1 MTVRVKQIRFSG
13 AGGLALV
20 ADTAGPVDGQP
31 VILLHGGGQTRHSWG
46 KALEEFA
53 AAGYRV
59 ISYDSR
65 GHGDS
70 DWAADGDY
78 RLDALAADLAQ
89 VIATLLRPPVLIGA
103 SMGGATSLLLAGEPG
118 YPPVHSLV
126 LVDVA
131 PRMEPAGISRI
142 RGFMTAHVEHGFGSL
157 EEAADAVAAYYPERA
172 RPKDISGLMK
182 NLRDRGDGRLRWH
195 WDPRFTQP
203 AQRPEPP
210 EFQNRLLH
218 AARGVQVPALLVRGL
233 KSDMVSQQSVDELR
247 QQISGLE
254 VAEVGGAG
262 HMVAGDR
269 NDAFNRDV
277 FSFLR
282 RHTVMDQ

>member
-1 MTVRVKQIRFSG
+1 MVKVEQLRLSG
-13 AGGLALV
+13 ANGLPLQ
-20 ADTAGPVDGQP
+20 ADVAGPQDGQP

-46 KALEEFA
+46 NALLEFA
-53 AAGYRV
+53 GAGYRV
-59 ISYDSR
+59 ISYDAR

-70 DWAADGDY
+70 AWAQDGDY
-78 RLDALAADLAQ
+78 HLSVLTADLA
-89 VIATLLRPPVLIGA
+89 VIVSTLMQPPVLIGA
-103 SMGGATSLLLAGEPG
+103 SMGGATALLLAGEHNPAG
-118 YPPVHSLV
+118 VRALV

-131 PRMEPAGISRI
+131 PRMENAGISRI
-142 RGFMTAHVEHGFGSL
+142 RGFMTAHLEHGFGSL

-172 RPKDISGLMK
+172 RPKDVSGLMK

-203 AQRPEPP
+203 TQRSDPP
-210 EFQNRLLH
+210 DFRTLLLS
-218 AARGVQVPALLVRGL
+218 AARGVRVPTLLVRGL

-247 QQISGLE
+247 EHINGLE

-277 FSFLR
+277 FFFLR
-282 RHTVMDQ
+282 RHAATDQ